1 MKVRK
6 EGPCVMC
13 YVHFALSGLHPDV
26 KILYTRGAISIANSM
41 LFSTAFSMKFG
52 TVVSIAHV
60 EAV

>member
-1 MKVRK
+1 
-6 EGPCVMC
+6 MC